1 MKLTISL
8 DGAATGAENM
18 RHDLAML
25 DRCSEDTVNIR
36 FYSWKPYCI
45 SLGANQSEDVLHA
58 EHLARYGYE
67 CVKRPTGGRAILH
80 AEEVTYAITV
90 QLTRSITPMQI
101 YRETHLALKQGLSRY
116 DARLGAVDFEQ
127 HQPDFLAFYKTAP
140 GAACFASTAR
150 SELTFDGKKLVGSA
164 QKKIGGK
171 VLQHG
176 SILCGSLHKEIV
188 NFLSAQDEEKAA
200 VMKELEARTITVEDI
215 TGKPT
220 DYQELSNA
228 LVSGVKDYFIDYGY
242 SVFIT

>member
-1 MKLTISL
+1 MKVSIRL
-8 DGAATGAENM
+8 DGAATGADNM
-18 RHDLAML
+18 SRDLAML
-25 DRCSEDTVNIR
+25 DRCNEEMITIR

-45 SLGANQSEDVLHA
+45 SLGANQSEAVLD
-58 EHLARYGYE
+58 ARLLSDCGYAA
-67 CVKRPTGGRAILH
+67 VKRPTGGRAILH
-80 AEEVTYAITV
+80 AEEITYAIAV
-90 QLTRSITPMQI
+90 QLTRSITPMQV
-101 YRETHLALKQGLSRY
+101 YRETHLALKRGLGMY
-116 DARLGAVDFEQ
+116 DARLDAVDFEQ

-150 SELTFDGKKLVGSA
+150 SELTYDGKKLVGSA
-164 QKKIGGK
+164 QKKIGDK

-188 NFLSAQDEEKAA
+188 GFLCAPEEERES
-200 VMKELEARTITVEDI
+200 VRRELEARTVTVEDI

-220 DYQELSNA
+220 NYQELSNA